1 MTTTNEPLVTRPKS
15 MGRVVTHA
23 SARVNQLANKLLAPH
38 DLSLQQWVVLNA
50 LWQHDGISVGMLCKF
65 SNNALPAMS
74 RLTDRMETAGWL
86 EKRVNAKDKR
96 ATQLFLTEKG
106 EGKRDLSTFYVQ
118 INEILMAGMTEGEQD
133 LLFDL
138 LGRLHDNAANALLSD
153 SVD

>member
-1 MTTTNEPLVTRPKS
+1 MVNTTEPQIAPPKS
-15 MGRVVTHA
+15 IGRMTTHA

-50 LWQHDGISVGMLCKF
+50 LWQHDGMSVGMSCKF

-74 RLTDRMETAGWL
+74 RLTDRMELAGWL

-106 EGKRDLSTFYVQ
+106 EGKRGLSTFYVQ

-153 SVD
+153 SED